1 MSYCIGGSS
10 APKID
15 EVACVVPDITAIS
28 PRSKLLECADRV
40 YDNPVSLR
48 EGTQPSIP
56 LVENVCYATNLQ
68 VSDREVETSK
78 NDEEGSKPVLG
89 PTPSPVWKPA
99 IVASVPVAL
108 FGRHVEMKHRNNNRP
123 FITEFAVRDH

>member
-10 APKID
+10 APKIE
-15 EVACVVPDITAIS
+15 EVACVLPDVTAIS
-28 PRSKLLECADRV
+28 PHSKLLECTDRV
-40 YDNPVSLR
+40 YDKPVSLR
-48 EGTQPSIP
+48 EKTQPSIP
-56 LVENVCYATNLQ
+56 LVENVCYATNLP
-68 VSDREVETSK
+68 VSDRGVETNK
-78 NDEEGSKPVLG
+78 NDEERSKPVLA
-89 PTPSPVWKPA
+89 PVPSLSWKPA